1 VTNIAKRLASLVI
14 VLLIVTFFTFVLIDF
29 LPGDPAVALLGEGA
43 TPDQIARVHDQLGLD
58 RRLPARYVSWLGDAV
73 TGDLGRSF
81 RTNQSVTDGLA
92 QRIPVS
98 LELMALAQVFSLLIA
113 VPLGIY
119 TAYRPNRLVDK
130 VSRAFGFGLIAM
142 PPFLFALL
150 LILLFS
156 TKLGWLPSSGYTRL
170 TDDLG
175 GNLKTLVLP
184 ALTLAVGQVAVY
196 QQLLRADMMATLQE
210 DFVLMAKAKGLPTRH
225 ILLRHALRPSS
236 FSLVTLA
243 GINIGR
249 LIGGAVIVEVI
260 FAVPGIGQMLIQ
272 SIYNRDFIVLQGA
285 LLFTATAYVLIN
297 LLIDL
302 LYVGL
307 DPRARH
313 ARS

>member
-58 RRLPARYVSWLGDAV
+58 RRLPVRYVSWLGDAV